1 MKCKKEKYKGYNL
14 YYFEEKFS
22 EIGKKIV
29 DKNYKEEKILKNTKR
44 NFVEIINLNEEKF
57 VLKENRNEHIIPQR
71 KLLTFFKKGEA
82 LTTLINLNKL
92 INNYNLKEFVKP
104 FLVINKRKYGMIVYS
119 CIIMEEV
126 QGIISSDDDK
136 KDMIV
141 KIMKEIHKKGFYHG
155 DFNPSNFIFSNN
167 GIKIIDTQGK
177 KMLFGKYRAHYD
189 MLTMKWDS
197 YKDMEYPYKKD
208 IYYYFAVF
216 VKKIK
221 KNSFIEK
228 VKYKKKKLREK
239 GWKI

>member
-44 NFVEIINLNEEKF
+44 NFVEIISVNEEKF

-71 KLLTFFKKGEA
+71 KLMTFFKKGEA
-82 LTTLINLNKL
+82 LTTLINV
-92 INNYNLKEFVKP
+92 NNAIYQENIKEFAKP
-104 FLVINKRKYGMIVYS
+104 FLAIIKRKNGMIAYS
-119 CIIMEEV
+119 LVVMEEI
-126 QGIISSDDDK
+126 QGTINSDDDK

-141 KIMKEIHKKGFYHG
+141 EMMKRVHKKGFYHG

-177 KMLFGKYRAHYD
+177 KMLFGNYRAHYD
-189 MLTMKWDS
+189 MLTMKMDS
-197 YKDMEYPYKKD
+197 YKEMVYPYKKD
-208 IYYYFAVF
+208 LMYYFTLGI
-216 VKKIK
+216 KKIK
-221 KNSFIEK
+221 KNSLIEK
-228 VKYKKKKLREK
+228 IKCKKKKLREK